1 MVDSNDKKIT
11 EKSEVALKEER
22 ILKFWQENKIF
33 EKSLK
38 KNEGEKE
45 YIFYDGPPFATGLPH
60 YGHILPGTIKDV
72 IPKFETMRGKYVR
85 RRWGWDCHGL
95 PIENLVEKE
104 LGLGTK
110 KDIESYGVEKFN
122 QVARNAVFRYVDEW
136 KKIIP
141 RTGRFVDM
149 ENAYVTMDSSYTES
163 VWWSFKTLYEKGL
176 VYEGYKVMPYCPR
189 CGTTLSNFE
198 VNQGYKDITDISV
211 YVKFELEDTPN
222 IYLLVWTTT
231 PWTLSGNTAL
241 AIKSEVIYV
250 KAKKDDVFY
259 ILAKD
264 LVEKVLKE
272 NYEIVEEFI
281 GKKLIGKK
289 YKPVFD
295 YYSEEYK
302 DNNKIW
308 KIYSA
313 DFVTTED
320 GTGIV
325 HIAPAFGGDDYEL
338 SVKENLPIIH
348 HVNLDGTF
356 KAEVTDFAG
365 QLVKPKD
372 DSQKADIEIIKYLA
386 HKGLLF
392 EKEKIIHSYPH
403 CWRCDTPLLNY
414 ATSSWFVKVTDVKN
428 KLIKEN
434 KKINWN
440 PENIRDGRFGK
451 WLEGAK
457 DWAVSRSRYWGAPLP
472 VWKCDDCKKTEF
484 IGSLEELRKKTSR
497 GNRFIIVRHGEA
509 VHNVKNMLSGIAETP
524 HHLTDKGKKES
535 KSAGEKLKKE
545 KIDIIISSPFVR
557 TRETAD
563 IIADAINYPKEKIE
577 IDNRIEEVRFGI
589 FEGKNAVE
597 YHKWFKSSEEY
608 FTKTPEGGENFN
620 DIRIRVGKFLY
631 DIDSKYENKNILV
644 VSHDTP
650 AWLMFGVNKGETMKQ
665 LLTGEVKD
673 DFIPNA
679 GIKEIN
685 FAKISHNYL
694 YELDFHRPY
703 IDSVDFNC
711 KCGGDMKRVPEVF
724 DTWYDS
730 GSVPFAK
737 DHYPF
742 DKKEISYPADFIA
755 EGLDQTRGWF
765 YTLLVLNVALFG
777 KTPYKNV
784 VVNGIL
790 LAEDGKKM
798 AKRLKNYPEISYIF
812 DKYGADSLRYFLMS
826 SPAVRAED
834 VCFSEKAV
842 DEVYKKIILRLYN
855 VLSFYELYGYPEA
868 GSLKPEAGSDN
879 ILDKW
884 IVARLQQTTFEITE
898 AMNHYEIDK
907 AIIPISLFVDDLS
920 TWYVRRS
927 RDRFKSEDV
936 EDRNNALTTIR
947 NVLIELSKIMAPFTP
962 FIAEEIY
969 KKVGGEA
976 KPNQNDLVARS
987 ANGGFRESVHLEDWP
1002 ACAKAT
1008 AWQAIMLKEMTE
1020 VRRIVSIALEQRSK
1034 ANIKV
1039 RQPLGKLKLKV
1050 KIANELAQLIKE
1062 ELNVKEVL
1070 FDDTIKNE
1078 AELDITISSEL
1089 KIEGDYR
1096 EFLRSIQ
1103 ELRKKENLSQQ
1114 DKVTLIVNTNEDMK
1128 KIIEKFKPELLKN
1141 AGLLSIE
1148 YAILSE
1154 GNKIAIKK

>member
-1 MVDSNDKKIT
+1 MTDFDNDKNLPAQAG

-38 KNEGEKE
+38 KNEGKKE

-60 YGHILPGTIKDV
+60 YGHILPGTVKDV
-72 IPKFETMRGKYVR
+72 IPRFEPMRGKYVKR
-85 RRWGWDCHGL
+85 QWGWDCHGL

-110 KDIESYGVEKFN
+110 KDIENYGVEKFN

-163 VWWSFKTLYEKGL
+163 VWWSFKKLYEKDL
-176 VYEGYKVMPYCPR
+176 VYEGFKVMPYCPR

-198 VNQGYKDITDISV
+198 VNQGYKDITDISI
-211 YVKFELEDTPN
+211 YVKFELKDAPN
-222 IYLLVWTTT
+222 TYLLVWTTT
-231 PWTLSGNTAL
+231 PWTLPGNTAL
-241 AIKSEVIYV
+241 AINNAMTYV
-250 KAKKDDVFY
+250 KVKKDNIFY
-259 ILAKD
+259 IIAKD
-264 LVEKVLKE
+264 LAKKVLKE
-272 NYEIVEEFI
+272 NYEITEEFS
-281 GKKLIGKK
+281 GKKLVGKK

-295 YYSEEYK
+295 YYTEEYK
-302 DNNKIW
+302 NNDKIW
-308 KIYSA
+308 KIYAGS
-313 DFVTTED
+313 FVTTED

-325 HIAPAFGGDDYEL
+325 HIAPAFGSDDYEL
-338 SVKENLPIIH
+338 SQKENLPVIH

-356 KAEVTDFAG
+356 KNEITDFAG

-372 DSQKADIEIIKYLA
+372 DPQKADIEIIKYLA

-414 ATSSWFVKVTDVKN
+414 ATSSWFVKVTAIKN

-434 KKINWN
+434 SKVNWN

-451 WLEGAK
+451 WLEGAR

-484 IGSLEELRKKTSR
+484 IGSLEEIRKKTSR
-497 GNRFIIVRHGEA
+497 KNRFIVVRHGEA
-509 VHNVKNMLSGIAETP
+509 IHNITGMLSGVANTP
-524 HHLTDKGKKES
+524 HYLTDKGKNEVES
-535 KSAGEKLKKE
+535 TGKKLKKE

-557 TRETAD
+557 TKETAD
-563 IIADAINYPKEKIE
+563 IIANIIGYPKEKIE
-577 IDNRIEEVRFGI
+577 IDNRVKEVSFGI
-589 FEGKNAVE
+589 FEGKHRDE
-597 YHKWFKSSEEY
+597 YHKWFKSDEEY
-608 FTKTPEGGENFN
+608 FTKTPEGGESFD
-620 DIRIRVGKFLY
+620 DIRLRVGEFLY
-631 DIDSKYENKNILV
+631 DIDSKYENKTILII
-644 VSHDTP
+644 SHDTP
-650 AWLMFGVNKGETMKQ
+650 IWLMSAVNQGETIKQ
-665 LLTGEVKD
+665 LLFTDDIKD
-673 DFIPNA
+673 DFISNA
-679 GIKEIN
+679 EMKEIN
-685 FAKISHNYL
+685 FAKIPHNNF
-694 YELDFHRPY
+694 YELDFHKPY
-703 IDSVDFNC
+703 IDKINFNC
-711 KCGGDMKRVPEVF
+711 QCGSIMKRVSEVF

-737 DHYPF
+737 NHYPF
-742 DKKEISYPADFIA
+742 DKKEMSYPADFIA

-777 KTPYKNV
+777 KSPYRNV

-790 LAEDGKKM
+790 LAEDGRKM
-798 AKRLKNYPEISYIF
+798 AKKLKNYPEISYIF

-834 VCFSEKAV
+834 VCFSEKEV

-855 VLSFYELYGYPEA
+855 VVSFYELYKDDSALTINSSKY
-868 GSLKPEAGSDN
+868 

-884 IVARLQQTTFEITE
+884 ILVRLQQLI
-898 AMNHYEIDK
+898 YEVTNGIENYQIDK
-907 AIIPISLFVDDLS
+907 AISPVSLFVDDLS
-920 TWYVRRS
+920 TWYIRRS
-927 RDRFKSEDV
+927 RDRFKSDDV
-936 EDRNNALTTIR
+936 EDKKCALATTKI
-947 NVLIELSKIMAPFTP
+947 VLLELSKIMAPFTP

-969 KKVGGEA
+969 KKVGGE
-976 KPNQNDLVARS
+976 K
-987 ANGGFRESVHLEDWP
+987 ESVHLEEWP
-1002 ACAKAT
+1002 TPAKAT
-1008 AWQAIMLKEMTE
+1008 AGQTTLLSEMNE
-1020 VRRIVSIALEQRSK
+1020 VRRIVSVALEQRSK

-1039 RQPLGKLKLKV
+1039 RQPLSKLKIKV
-1050 KIANELAQLIKE
+1050 KIANDLAQLIKD

-1070 FDDTIKNE
+1070 FDNTIKNDV
-1078 AELDITISSEL
+1078 ELDIIISPEL
-1089 KIEGDYR
+1089 RIEGDYR

-1103 ELRKKENLSQQ
+1103 ELRKKENLSQHN
-1114 DKVTLIVNTNEDMK
+1114 KVTLIVNVNKDMK

-1141 AGLLSIE
+1141 AGLVSIE

-1154 GNKIAIKK
+1154 GNKIAVKK